1 MGKKQLGLFTF
12 LFLIAGTFA
21 EAQQPVKVY
30 KIGLLLGFGGLLPSS
45 IEAFRQGL
53 REFGY
58 LEGQNI
64 AVEYRVVKYHVANA
78 TGLRTS
84 PPNWSNSRLMLLL
97 RTQRNRPLPPKK

>member
-12 LFLIAGTFA
+12 LFLIAGTMA

-30 KIGLLLGFGGLLPSS
+30 KIGLLLGFGLLPSSS

-53 REFGY
+53 LEFGY
-58 LEGQNI
+58 LKDRTLRLST
-64 AVEYRVVKYHVANA
+64 ASLSPALTNA

-84 PPNWSNSRLMLLL
+84 PPNWSNSRLM
-97 RTQRNRPLPPKK
+97 